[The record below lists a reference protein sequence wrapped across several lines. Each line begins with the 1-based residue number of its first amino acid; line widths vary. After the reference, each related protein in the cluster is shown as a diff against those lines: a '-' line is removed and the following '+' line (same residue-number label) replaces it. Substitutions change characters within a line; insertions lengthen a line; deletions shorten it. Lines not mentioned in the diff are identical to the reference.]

1 MNDIKVLDCTL
12 RDGGYVNKWDF
23 GFKRIVKILK
33 NLNNAKIDYAEI
45 GFLKDC
51 EYDIEKSVFNEIKE
65 IENVLPEENLYSKT
79 VAMIVFGQFNK
90 SKIVPKTSDI
100 KLDSIRVTFKKHQIR
115 EVFSYLK
122 KIKDCG
128 YEVFVNPTNI
138 ETYSDSELL
147 DIIEKVNK
155 LKPYG
160 FSIVD
165 TNGVLKERNLQRLYY
180 LIDNNL
186 DEDIA
191 LCFHSHHVPF
201 PCP

>member
-100 KLDSIRVTFKKHQIR
+100 KLDSIRGNFQKTSNKRSFFIFKK
-115 EVFSYLK
+115 
-122 KIKDCG
+122 
-128 YEVFVNPTNI
+128 N
-138 ETYSDSELL
+138 
-147 DIIEKVNK
+147 
-155 LKPYG
+155 
-160 FSIVD
+160 
-165 TNGVLKERNLQRLYY
+165 QRLR
-180 LIDNNL
+180 I
-186 DEDIA
+186 
-191 LCFHSHHVPF
+191 
-201 PCP
+201 